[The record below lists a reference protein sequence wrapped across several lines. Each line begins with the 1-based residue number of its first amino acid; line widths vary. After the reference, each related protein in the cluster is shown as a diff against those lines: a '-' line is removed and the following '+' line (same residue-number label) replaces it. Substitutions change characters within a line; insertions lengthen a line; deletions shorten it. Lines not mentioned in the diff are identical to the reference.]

1 VLSHRAVQVLKGALR
16 APRRTATPTDLIF
29 FVTDRCNA
37 RCGHCFYR
45 YAIDAGDGTDS
56 LGLAEIERVIS
67 SLREPLHSLVL
78 TGGEPF
84 LRHDLADIC
93 NLFCA
98 HRPPELVVVP
108 TNGLLTEQILGQVER
123 ICAAGAPRLLVQV
136 SLDGLAPT
144 HDAIRGH
151 EGSFERAVATA
162 AALRRLRQSHRR
174 LDVAVST
181 TISRRNIDELE
192 ALAVYV
198 RDELSLP
205 HSFDLVRGTRSPLTL
220 SLDPEIAASAHPV
233 DPACQP
239 LSPVEVSALYPRLEQ
254 IYRRNTY
261 LVTGGHPLWTP
272 LAYAYRVGRY
282 RHLVDA
288 VGRRRPFHCPAGQQ
302 VGVLYPDG
310 SVALCELSRPIGN
323 LASAGYDLHA
333 IWSSAPAQVMRARVR
348 RCYCTHGC
356 FQTVAMLRDPA
367 TAGRMAL
374 LAMGYL
380 LRGRR

>member
-56 LGLAEIERVIS
+56 LGLAEIERVIR

-93 NLFCA
+93 DLFCA
-98 HRPPELVVVP
+98 HRRPDLIVVP
-108 TNGLLTEQILGQVER
+108 TNGLLTEQILDQVER
-123 ICAAGAPRLLVQV
+123 ICAAGVPRLLV
-136 SLDGLAPT
+136 

-162 AALRRLRQSHRR
+162 VALRGLRQSHRR

-192 ALAVYV
+192 ALAAYV
-198 RDELSLP
+198 HDELSLP

-220 SLDPEIAASAHPV
+220 SLDPEIAAPAHPV
-233 DPACQP
+233 DPACEP
-239 LSPVEVSALYPRLEQ
+239 LPPAELSALYPRLER
-254 IYRRNTY
+254 IYRRNTH

-288 VGRRRPFHCPAGQQ
+288 VRRRRSFHCPAGQQ

-310 SVALCELSRPIGN
+310 GVALCELSRPIGN
-323 LASAGYDLHA
+323 VASVGYDLHA
-333 IWSSAPAQVMRARVR
+333 IWSSEPAQVMRARVR

-367 TAGRMAL
+367 MAGPMAR